1 MAYLLNKKDQKQK
14 TIREELMDYLKQVI
28 VLLIIVIFA
37 SIGFYRLSASKSSLK
52 NEQLLL
58 INDFYTDLQEE
69 RDILYD
75 YVINKEDYK

>member
-1 MAYLLNKKDQKQK
+1 
-14 TIREELMDYLKQVI
+14 MDYLKQVI